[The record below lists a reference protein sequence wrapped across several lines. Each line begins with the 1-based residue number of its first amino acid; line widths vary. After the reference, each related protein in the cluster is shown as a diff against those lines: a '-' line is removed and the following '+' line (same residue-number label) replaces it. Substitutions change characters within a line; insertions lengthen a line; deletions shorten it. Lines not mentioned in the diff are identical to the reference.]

1 LTPPPL
7 AGRLAELAVDVGANV
22 QPGQIVTV
30 SADLGMEEVVRE
42 VVATAYRRGAQFVDV
57 TYYDAELKRA
67 RIERADGDTLAFV
80 PPWYGERV
88 RELGRRHSA
97 RVVVT
102 APSDPDILRGLD
114 PERLGRDQLPALPE
128 WMDVIGERTVN
139 WTIVPYPTRTW
150 ARLVYPELDD
160 DAAFEQLHRDIVHV
174 CRLDE
179 PDPAA
184 AWRARSDELTAI
196 SGRLNALRL
205 DSLHF
210 EGPGTDLSVGLL
222 PSSSWIGATA
232 ATVDGLEHLPNVPT
246 EEVFSTPDPERAEG
260 VVRSTKPLVLVDG
273 TLVRGLEVRFE
284 GGRAVHV
291 DAEEGAEVMRGRAA
305 RDEGASRLG
314 EVALVDRES
323 RIGKLGRAFYETLL
337 DENATSHVALGSAY
351 EEAVAEQDVPR
362 INRSGTHVDFMIG
375 GDDVDVTGITRSG
388 ERVPVLRGGAWQ
400 I

>member
-7 AGRLAELAVDVGANV
+7 AGRLAELAVEVGANV

-30 SADLGMEEVVRE
+30 TADLGMDEVVRE
-42 VVATAYRRGAQFVDV
+42 VAATAYRRGAQYVDV
-57 TYYDAELKRA
+57 TFYDPQLKRA
-67 RIERADGDTLAFV
+67 RIERADADTLGFV
-80 PPWYGERV
+80 PTWYGERV

-114 PERLGRDQLPALPE
+114 PDRLGRDQLPALSE
-128 WMDVIGERTVN
+128 WMDVISERTVN

-150 ARLVYPELDD
+150 ARLVYPDLDD
-160 DAAFEQLHRDIVHV
+160 DAALDRLQRDIAHV

-179 PDPAA
+179 ADPAV
-184 AWRARSDELTAI
+184 AWRARADELTAVG
-196 SGRLNALRL
+196 GRLTALRF

-210 EGPGTDLSVGLL
+210 EGPGTDLTVGLL
-222 PSSSWIGATA
+222 PSSSWVSGMAT
-232 ATVDGLEHLPNVPT
+232 TVDGLEHLPNVPT
-246 EEVFSTPDPERAEG
+246 EEVFSTPDPERTEG

-284 GGRAVHV
+284 GGRAVQI
-291 DAEEGAEVMRGRAA
+291 DADEGAAVLRSRAA
-305 RDEGASRLG
+305 RDEGAARLG

-323 RIGKLGRAFYETLL
+323 RIGKLGRVFYETLL
-337 DENATSHVALGSAY
+337 DENATSHIAIGSAY
-351 EEAVAEQDVPR
+351 EEAVADEDVPR
-362 INRSGTHVDFMIG
+362 VNRSGIHVDFMIG
-375 GDDVDVTGITRSG
+375 GDDVDVTGITRAG
-388 ERVPVLRGGAWQ
+388 ERVPVLRSGAWQ